1 MSNSIAA
8 RIWGAI
14 EPRLNRR
21 SVAFLLCLLLSGLFW
36 LLTSLSKEYVDEVR
50 IPIHYN
56 GIPEDV
62 LVVNEP
68 TQFVTAEVKGF
79 GFDLLWNW
87 LQIEAIDLPIDAIPS
102 NLPTVTRQGVE
113 LHYFLTNSKNGKT
126 IDAGDDQVQIISVR
140 PDTVFLRFKPKF
152 MKQVPVKLDATFS
165 FQKQYG
171 VVSEP
176 VLVPDSVLITGPKE
190 MVDTISF
197 VFTEPQTYSE
207 LDESVT
213 TEAKLKTF
221 GGDKNLSLSHQ
232 SVQVEVNVVEFTEG
246 TVTVPL
252 NVITDL
258 KVSVQ
263 VFPQEVELRYLVP
276 LPDFDKIQPSQF
288 QASVVLD
295 DDTKNNSRL
304 VVYVENQPTNV
315 GQVRVNPPQVEFI
328 IQK

>member
-8 RIWGAI
+8 RIWEAI

-21 SVAFLLCLLLSGLFW
+21 SVAFMLCLLLSALFW
-36 LLTSLSKEYVDEVR
+36 LLTSLSKEYVDEVQ

-87 LQIEAIDLPIDAIPS
+87 LKIESLDLSIDASPSDLPTI
-102 NLPTVTRQGVE
+102 TRQGAE
-113 LHYFLTNSKNGKT
+113 LHYFLTNSKDGKT

-140 PDTVFLRFKPKF
+140 PDTVFLQFKPKYL
-152 MKQVPVKLDATFS
+152 KQVPVKLDATFS

-171 VVSEP
+171 IVSEP
-176 VLVPDSVLITGPKE
+176 VLVPDSVLVIGPRE
-190 MVDTISF
+190 MVDTINA
-197 VFTEPQTYSE
+197 VYTEPQTFSG

-213 TEAKLKTF
+213 TEAKLRKF
-221 GGDKNLSLSHQ
+221 GDNENLSLSH
-232 SVQVEVNVVEFTEG
+232 SAVQVEVNVVEFTEG

-252 NVITDL
+252 NVITDM
-258 KVSVQ
+258 KASVQ

-276 LPDFDKIQPSQF
+276 LPDFDKVEPSQF

-295 DDTKNNSRL
+295 NETKDNSRL
-304 VVYVENQPTNV
+304 VVYVEEQPINV
-315 GQVRVNPPQVEFI
+315 RQVRADPPQVEFI